1 MNIITKDIKTIKDL
15 RKYVNSID
23 WYNKEWNE
31 KDANEINEQLAH
43 NLLIQRDKKD
53 DSGKEI
59 SFKLAEIFFKSS
71 ISKKLQAKT
80 YKLPWATTQVSLN
93 RRYGYSEVAERI
105 SKEIHKEYK
114 DSDQSLRCYQLK
126 NKVAYSNFSISN
138 VFIYANEYTDE
149 IVYVSYDRK
158 DIYWN
163 NFFKECLDASIPNN
177 FDELYRVKKWNIVL
191 RKEEYKTILIE
202 EKTFQE
208 ALDNF
213 YKNNTD
219 FDREKS
225 GVYQRLPNTWN
236 VWGTTALDKLPE
248 NQNIE
253 TTNDVIKNSH
263 MYYGSDPKELGDTR
277 ER

>member
-126 NKVAYSNFSISN
+126 NKVAYSNFSISD

-177 FDELYRVKKWNIVL
+177 FDELYRVKKFNFVL
-191 RKEEYKTILIE
+191 SKEEYKTISCE
-202 EKTFQE
+202 GKTFKE
-208 ALDNF
+208 ALENF
-213 YKNNTD
+213 YTNNTD
-219 FDREKS
+219 VNAKHES
-225 GVYQRLPNTWN
+225 EYERLPNTWF

-248 NQNIE
+248 NKSIINHKDITAKRYVYDDARE
-253 TTNDVIKNSH
+253 I
-263 MYYGSDPKELGDTR
+263 GDLR
-277 ER
+277 